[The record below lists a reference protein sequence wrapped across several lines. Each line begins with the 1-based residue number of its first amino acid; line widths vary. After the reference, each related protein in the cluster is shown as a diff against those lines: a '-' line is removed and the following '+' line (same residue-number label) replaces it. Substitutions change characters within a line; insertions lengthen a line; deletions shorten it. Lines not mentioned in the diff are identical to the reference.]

1 VVVEAVTAALAY
13 LLEIIYIQ
21 VQVQVVPVPGVILV
35 MVATGQALILQV
47 VMETV
52 AGAEEAI
59 LAAAV
64 AVAQES

>member
-1 VVVEAVTAALAY
+1 
-13 LLEIIYIQ
+13 
-21 VQVQVVPVPGVILV
+21 VQVQVVPVPEVILV

-52 AGAEEAI
+52 AGAEVAV
-59 LAAAV
+59 LAVAV